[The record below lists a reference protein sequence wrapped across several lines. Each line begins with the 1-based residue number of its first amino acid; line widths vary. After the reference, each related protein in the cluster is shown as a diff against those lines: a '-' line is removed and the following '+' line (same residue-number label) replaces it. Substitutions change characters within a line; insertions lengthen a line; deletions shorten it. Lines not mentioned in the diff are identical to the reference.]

1 VCATAIAIAMH
12 AAWCGRARAC
22 SDRREPGAMPIGR
35 AGGRPAARPF
45 AQLHAPVQV
54 VLHTLLAASS
64 ARAAMHRHARS
75 LASPPLLS
83 LSSRGPW
90 PWPWPPRDTPS
101 PPGRPG
107 HACMQTH
114 GHARTAAV
122 CLRACVTHVWRSG
135 LRGFGT
141 RV

>member
-1 VCATAIAIAMH
+1 VCAIAIAIAMH

-35 AGGRPAARPF
+35 AGGRARGLLRSCACPKSSCT
-45 AQLHAPVQV
+45 L
-54 VLHTLLAASS
+54 LLAASS